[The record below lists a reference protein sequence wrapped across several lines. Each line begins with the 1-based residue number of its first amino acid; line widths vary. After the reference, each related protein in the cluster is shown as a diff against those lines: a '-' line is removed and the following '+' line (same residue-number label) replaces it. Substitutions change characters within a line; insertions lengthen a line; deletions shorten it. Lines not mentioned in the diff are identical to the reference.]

1 MPGGLADFVTEI
13 FLTGAGQTTI
23 IVPSVDK
30 GRRGFDGQK
39 CAHTASSPLEIR
51 QVFPAGFSLSGHIS
65 ARQNCF
71 APAAMDFQA
80 IFWLLRA
87 AGGLVP
93 AKVRRTKIAAKALTG
108 VFALINRW

>member
-1 MPGGLADFVTEI
+1 
-13 FLTGAGQTTI
+13 
-23 IVPSVDK
+23 
-30 GRRGFDGQK
+30 
-39 CAHTASSPLEIR
+39 
-51 QVFPAGFSLSGHIS
+51 
-65 ARQNCF
+65 
-71 APAAMDFQA
+71 MDFQA